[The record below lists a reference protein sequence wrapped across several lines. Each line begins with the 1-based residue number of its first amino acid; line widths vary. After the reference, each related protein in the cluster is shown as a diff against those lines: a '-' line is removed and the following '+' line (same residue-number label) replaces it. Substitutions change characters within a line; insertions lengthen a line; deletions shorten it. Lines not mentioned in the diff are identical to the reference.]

1 MSELSLVRTQGV
13 AEWEIVEDEESG
25 VWVGLCAGLGL
36 NADGRTFSELQ
47 ECMREVMEDLF
58 TDLVETGDLVPFL
71 QERGLEC
78 SEEVVEAPSGVPLR
92 VDMPYAKTIVRAA
105 SA

>member
-1 MSELSLVRTQGV
+1 MSEMSLVRTQGV

-25 VWVGLCAGLGL
+25 LWIGVCVGLGL
-36 NADGRTFSELQ
+36 NADGGTFSELQ
-47 ECMREVMEDLF
+47 ECISEVTEDLF

-71 QERGLEC
+71 RERGLEC

-92 VDMPYAKTIVRAA
+92 VGMAYAKTMVRAA